1 MMRIE
6 FIGCTGAGKSTLT
19 SRILRV
25 CRAQGIDAWMG
36 YDFVLRQIRL
46 DWVENKLVRGLLV
59 NLISLFVCL
68 VAWQRHLA
76 FCRFTIQAISRL
88 PASVSWFE
96 RLYIGRDVLKNVGIY
111 EIIRRRASAQ
121 QLVLLDEG
129 TLHTAHYLFAHVAV
143 EPNIGDVS
151 IFAGLVPLPDFVV
164 YVTQSESV
172 LIERTLARGHKRI
185 PDPSYASVE
194 RFIKRA
200 GAIFEA
206 LRQQP
211 ALKGKLLVV
220 DGQQN
225 SIVDQDSPGSRSFGL
240 ALKLVRAGID
250 AANPEHPS
258 GMVPSLGA

>member
-19 SRILRV
+19 SQILRV

-36 YDFVLRQIRL
+36 YDFVLRQVRL
-46 DWVENKLVRGLLV
+46 DWIESKLIRGLLV
-59 NLISLFVCL
+59 NLISLCVCL
-68 VAWQRHLA
+68 VAWRRHLA
-76 FCRFTIQAISRL
+76 FCRFTIRTISRL
-88 PASVSWFE
+88 PASVGWFE
-96 RLYIGRDVLKNVGIY
+96 RLYTGRDVLKNIGMY

-129 TLHTAHYLFAHVAV
+129 TLHTAHYLFAHVAA

-151 IFAGLVPLPDFVV
+151 TFAGLVPLPDIVV
-164 YVTQSESV
+164 YVIQSESV

-185 PDPSYASVE
+185 PDRSYASVE

-200 GAIFEA
+200 GTIFEA

-225 SIVDQDSPGSRSFGL
+225 RIVDQDSPDSRSFAL

-250 AANPEHPS
+250 VVNTEHPS
-258 GMVPSLGA
+258 GVVSHLGA